1 MRRFLPWLENLA
13 GWRAD
18 LAAALLGALAAA
30 ALPPLYL
37 LPLLLVSV
45 PGLLALLGGAA
56 SLRAAARRG
65 FWFAFAHNLCGLYWL
80 TEAIL
85 VEAAQFWWFVP
96 FAVPMTAA
104 VLSVFTAAACA
115 VAWLAPPGW
124 RRVLALAG
132 AWVLADLARQFV
144 GSGFPWNL
152 WGSMWEFPG
161 PLGAAFVQPAAW
173 IGIHGLTLAT
183 MLLAGVPTLGW
194 RARVAGVIGL
204 AGWLACGMWRLA
216 QPAGPAP
223 GIKVVLVQ
231 GNVPQEDRMTQQR
244 AVEIFRRYLALTAQG
259 VAAAGNGEKVVV
271 WPEAASPFLLQAE
284 PAARAAIAE
293 AANGGRFG
301 DTTSLVGSLR
311 FPQGGFTGDPRN
323 SLIAVSGQGDVSA
336 IYDKWHL
343 VPFGEYQP
351 SWLPFL
357 KVIAGGSLSPG
368 PGPRNLT
375 IPGVPPVGAL
385 ICYEAIFSGQSVQE
399 EKRPD
404 WLVNITNDAWFGN
417 SSGPR
422 QHLAAARMRAV
433 EEGLPLVRAANT
445 GITAAF
451 DAHGREIVRLPRGEP
466 GVVSVALPGRLPPTV
481 YARFGLL
488 IPLMLA
494 SLVLAVA
501 FSGVRHRIAQKIDR
515 KGQKITSF

>member
-1 MRRFLPWLENLA
+1 
-13 GWRAD
+13 
-18 LAAALLGALAAA
+18 
-30 ALPPLYL
+30 
-37 LPLLLVSV
+37 
-45 PGLLALLGGAA
+45 
-56 SLRAAARRG
+56 
-65 FWFAFAHNLCGLYWL
+65 
-80 TEAIL
+80 
-85 VEAAQFWWFVP
+85 
-96 FAVPMTAA
+96 
-104 VLSVFTAAACA
+104 
-115 VAWLAPPGW
+115 
-124 RRVLALAG
+124 
-132 AWVLADLARQFV
+132 
-144 GSGFPWNL
+144 
-152 WGSMWEFPG
+152 
-161 PLGAAFVQPAAW
+161 
-173 IGIHGLTLAT
+173 
-183 MLLAGVPTLGW
+183 
-194 RARVAGVIGL
+194 
-204 AGWLACGMWRLA
+204 
-216 QPAGPAP
+216 
-223 GIKVVLVQ
+223 
-231 GNVPQEDRMTQQR
+231 
-244 AVEIFRRYLALTAQG
+244 
-259 VAAAGNGEKVVV
+259 VVV

-433 EEGLPLVRAANT
+433 EEGLPLVRCTWAGNRPLATRRT
-445 GITAAF
+445 GCGFSCIARPIATHRVCTFRLAHPA
-451 DAHGREIVRLPRGEP
+451 DA
-466 GVVSVALPGRLPPTV
+466 
-481 YARFGLL
+481 
-488 IPLMLA
+488 
-494 SLVLAVA
+494 
-501 FSGVRHRIAQKIDR
+501 RIAGAGGGIFRSPSPNCAKNR
-515 KGQKITSF
+515 